1 MCGNTMSVP
10 LLTDAATVSGA
21 ERETAA
27 VIFLHGLGD
36 TGHSWADALSTIRLP
51 HVKYIC
57 PHAPRIPVTLNM
69 KMVMPSWFD
78 LMGLSPDAPED
89 EAGIKK
95 AAENIK
101 ALIEHEMKNGIP
113 ANRIVLGGFSQG
125 GALSLYTALTCPHP
139 LAGIVALSC
148 WLPLHRAF
156 PQAANGSAKDLA
168 ILQCHGE
175 LDPMVP
181 VRFGALTAE
190 KLRSVVTPARV
201 QFKTY
206 PGVMHSS
213 CPQEM
218 AAVLHTAD
226 RGVSCWS
233 CQASVLC
240 WLARGFQDAGA
251 NSMVGFMGHIP
262 LAAAASWKMSKP
274 SSLPEPCRTRQG
286 RVPGRRPP
294 PPPPP
299 VTPRGWRP
307 DTSPFLSPG
316 PRLTLRVHGLARGW
330 VPDFTLFISCGSS
343 ELSEPGKADSL
354 PVHPGLPLPHI

>member
-1 MCGNTMSVP
+1 MPQRTRLASRRQQRTVRPQALLHILLP
-10 LLTDAATVSGA
+10 LPPRKA
-21 ERETAA
+21 
-27 VIFLHGLGD
+27 LGGSS
-36 TGHSWADALSTIRLP
+36 TWLPSWAPWQLP
-51 HVKYIC
+51 
-57 PHAPRIPVTLNM
+57 PTQSLPLPPV
-69 KMVMPSWFD
+69 
-78 LMGLSPDAPED
+78 
-89 EAGIKK
+89 
-95 AAENIK
+95 K

-218 AAVLHTAD
+218 AAVKEFLEK
-226 RGVSCWS
+226 
-233 CQASVLC
+233 L
-240 WLARGFQDAGA
+240 L
-251 NSMVGFMGHIP
+251 
-262 LAAAASWKMSKP
+262 
-274 SSLPEPCRTRQG
+274 
-286 RVPGRRPP
+286 
-294 PPPPP
+294 PP
-299 VTPRGWRP
+299 V
-307 DTSPFLSPG
+307 
-316 PRLTLRVHGLARGW
+316 
-330 VPDFTLFISCGSS
+330 
-343 ELSEPGKADSL
+343 
-354 PVHPGLPLPHI
+354 